1 MSTMYCQECGA
12 EISRN
17 AKMCPKCGNP
27 VKYKGPFSVARL
39 VIGIISLV
47 LSIIIFVQSAAT
59 GIVNSIEPT
68 DDVGGSAGLL
78 VCILF
83 IVSGIVAIVTR
94 NSRSKAGSFVCF
106 AFYLFAGL
114 VGVSNSA
121 VYTDL
126 EIWGALAIIF
136 AVVFLIAGIKTKKVK

>member
-39 VIGIISLV
+39 VIGILSLA
-47 LSIIIFVQSAAT
+47 LSILIFVQSAAV
-59 GIVNSIEPT
+59 GVVNSLEPT
-68 DDVGGSAGLL
+68 GDVGGSAGLL
-78 VCILF
+78 VCVLF
-83 IVSGIVAIVTR
+83 IASGIVAIATR
-94 NSRSKAGSFVCF
+94 NSRSKAGAFVCF

-114 VGVSNSA
+114 LGVSNSA
-121 VYTDL
+121 VYADL
-126 EIWGALAIIF
+126 QIWGILSMIF
-136 AVVFLIAGIKTKKVK
+136 AIVFLIAGIKAKKAK